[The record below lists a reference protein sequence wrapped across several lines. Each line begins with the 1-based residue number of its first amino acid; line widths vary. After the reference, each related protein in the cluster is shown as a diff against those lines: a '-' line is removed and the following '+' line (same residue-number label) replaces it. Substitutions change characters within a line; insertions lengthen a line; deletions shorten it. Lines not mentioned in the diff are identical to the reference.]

1 MPTDILISSD
11 PWENRVAILE
21 DGRLAEIYVE
31 REERVIGS
39 IYKGKVVNVLPGMGA
54 SFVDIGLGRNAFLY
68 VDDINKT
75 PLNIGDVE
83 VTSGRSGYTIT
94 EKVSRGDD
102 VLVQIV
108 KEPRGLKGAR
118 VSTNISLPG
127 RYLILMPTGKFSGVS
142 RKIESAEERNRL
154 KTIMKAIR
162 PEGMATVVRTAAG
175 GVSSAELIADLGV
188 LIRMW
193 HGILE
198 QYKRVEAPALL
209 HKDMNLVYKT
219 ARDFITPE
227 VKDVWLDD
235 ETETENVRDFM
246 WLLGPQYVDR
256 IKYYEGGKR
265 LFADFRIDEEIARL
279 MKPTVK
285 LPSGGSIVIESTEA
299 LTVVD
304 VNSGKF
310 TGGKNLDDTI
320 VRTNVE
326 AASEIARQVRLRDI
340 GGIIV
345 CDFIDMS
352 SEGDRNRVISALQEG
367 LRKDRTRSTIQ
378 SFSPLGLLEF
388 TRKRVGKDLGQQLR
402 GKCPTCE
409 GLGSVMSPESV
420 AIGAFREILGHKNG
434 VANHV
439 HIAASPHVAAQA
451 EYWYED
457 ERVKLAEQVGAE
469 IDVYVDPAVH
479 PERPRIVWGDDKLAT
494 LAPIRV
500 GDEFEVELLNLRLPN
515 ATSAAAIVAGR
526 LIEVENAA
534 NAAGKTIKIKILD
547 VDGSDIL
554 AEPRT
559 PVEAAAASGEG
570 RGGKKR
576 RRGGRGRKRDL
587 TPAEQA
593 AELRELAEEAEKGL
607 GGRSSI
613 GISTTEE
620 VAAKKNIPKT
630 TAQKAADGSVALL
643 PGEVISGAGAG
654 GRSDAVGRAA
664 PGRDRDRG
672 VAAGSA
678 GAGGGGRR
686 GGAAAS
692 AGPSAVLPGERL
704 SGAAVAGLLPGE
716 KLSGD
721 RVSAG
726 GALLTPPSIALHP
739 TGGAVIAGGGPG
751 PAAEG
756 EHEGEEAGRRRRR
769 RRRRGGRGNEVA
781 AMGAAP
787 HAAPAGA
794 SVTGPAPFDAEA
806 DEDEDETAAVA
817 QAGEGAGTQDGERK
831 RRRRR
836 RRRRG
841 RGGAGAEG
849 QQVAAAG
856 EGEAQQRPVPDR
868 HIFRVDSEGGA
879 HATGETAPPVPSR
892 AIAPWNRKRGDVA
905 VEPPPAVIT
914 PPPEPSEPVKAA
926 RPSRRRRTAE
936 AEAAPV
942 RRGGRLEAAAPVRAL
957 PAPAAEA
964 RTEATRT
971 SAAASAEAHAAA
983 TAETAAPA
991 RRRTTRRGAAA
1002 ASEAAADTATAEP
1015 ATATKRTTRSRKTAD
1030 DATAA
1035 PARAKKSSAGGTAT
1049 AKKTPARKVTAKK
1062 APAKKT
1068 AAAKPAAAAKKSTS
1082 TRKTSAAKKSTTT
1095 RKKR

>member
-21 DGRLAEIYVE
+21 DSRLAEIYVE

-142 RKIESAEERNRL
+142 RKIESVDERNRL

-162 PEGMATVVRTAAG
+162 PDGMATVVRTAAG
-175 GVSSAELIADLGV
+175 GVSNAELIADLGI

-198 QYKRVEAPALL
+198 QYKRIASPALL

-219 ARDFITPE
+219 ARDFITPD
-227 VKDVWLDD
+227 VDHVWLDD
-235 ETETENVRDFM
+235 ETETENVKDFM
-246 WLLGPQYVDR
+246 RLLGPQYVDR
-256 IKYYEGGKR
+256 IKYYEHGKR
-265 LFADFRIDEEIARL
+265 LFADFKIDDEIARL

-285 LPSGGSIVIESTEA
+285 LTSGGSIVIESTEA

-326 AASEIARQVRLRDI
+326 AATEVARQVRLRDI

-352 SEGDRNRVISALQEG
+352 SEHDRNRVITALQEG

-420 AIGAFREILGHKNG
+420 AIGAFREILGHRNG
-434 VANHV
+434 QAKHV
-439 HIAASPHVAAQA
+439 HIAAAPSVAAQA

-457 ERVKLAEQVGAE
+457 ERVQLAERVGTA
-469 IDVYVDPAVH
+469 IDVFVDTAVH
-479 PERPRIVWGDDKLAT
+479 PERPRIIWGDEAIPA

-515 ATSAAAIVAGR
+515 VTSAAAIVAGR

-554 AEPRT
+554 AEPRS
-559 PVEAAAASGEG
+559 PVEAATATGDG
-570 RGGKKR
+570 RKKR
-576 RRGGRGRKRDL
+576 RRGGRSRKREL

-607 GGRSSI
+607 GGRTAI

-620 VAAKKNIPKT
+620 VVAKKAGPKT
-630 TAQKAADGSVALL
+630 TAQKAADGSAVLL
-643 PGEVISGAGAG
+643 PGES
-654 GRSDAVGRAA
+654 
-664 PGRDRDRG
+664 
-672 VAAGSA
+672 
-678 GAGGGGRR
+678 
-686 GGAAAS
+686 
-692 AGPSAVLPGERL
+692 L
-704 SGAAVAGLLPGE
+704 SGTRLGSVLPGE

-721 RVSAG
+721 RVLPGERLSGDRVGASAPEPR
-726 GALLTPPSIALHP
+726 AAPQRA
-739 TGGAVIAGGGPG
+739 
-751 PAAEG
+751 PAASASSAASG
-756 EHEGEEAGRRRRR
+756 DGDAEHETDEGGRKRRR
-769 RRRRGGRGNEVA
+769 RRRRGGRGSEVA
-781 AMGAAP
+781 ASAAAP
-787 HAAPAGA
+787 VRRPAGA
-794 SVTGPAPFDAEA
+794 TAELEA
-806 DEDEDETAAVA
+806 DEDEDDEAVA
-817 QAGEGAGTQDGERK
+817 AQPATAIADGAEGERK

-841 RGGAGAEG
+841 RGGAGADG
-849 QQVAAAG
+849 QAVAAGAADDG
-856 EGEAQQRPVPDR
+856 RAPRPAVPDR
-868 HIFRVDSEGGA
+868 HIFRVDAEGGA

-905 VEPPPAVIT
+905 VEPPPKPMTVPKA
-914 PPPEPSEPVKAA
+914 PAEPVKSA
-926 RPSRRRRTAE
+926 RPTRRPRP
-936 AEAAPV
+936 AAVNDAPA
-942 RRGGRLEAAAPVRAL
+942 RGRQLEAAAPVRAL
-957 PAPAAEA
+957 PAPAAAASDTVPRRA
-964 RTEATRT
+964 RPRKRGPEGT
-971 SAAASAEAHAAA
+971 SAAAVAAPVVEAPAAKPAARARKTASAA
-983 TAETAAPA
+983 TAAAPA
-991 RRRTTRRGAAA
+991 ANAKKA
-1002 ASEAAADTATAEP
+1002 PAAEP
-1015 ATATKRTTRSRKTAD
+1015 A
-1030 DATAA
+1030 
-1035 PARAKKSSAGGTAT
+1035 
-1049 AKKTPARKVTAKK
+1049 AKKTPAVKAPARKASASKAAAGAKK
-1062 APAKKT
+1062 ATSARKAP
-1068 AAAKPAAAAKKSTS
+1068 AAKKA
-1082 TRKTSAAKKSTTT
+1082 SA
-1095 RKKR
+1095 RKKA

>member
-1 MPTDILISSD
+1 MSTDILVSSD

-54 SFVDIGLGRNAFLY
+54 SFCDIGLGRNAFLY

-83 VTSGRSGYTIT
+83 VMEGRSGYTIT

-154 KTIMKAIR
+154 KAIMKAIR
-162 PEGMATVVRTAAG
+162 PEGMATVVRTAAAN
-175 GVSSAELIADLGV
+175 VSNAELIADLGV

-198 QYKRVEAPALL
+198 QYKRVPAPALL

-227 VKDVWLDD
+227 VNHVWLDD
-235 ETETENVRDFM
+235 ESETENVRDFM
-246 WLLGPQYVDR
+246 RLLGPQYVER
-256 IKYYEGGKR
+256 IQYYEGGKK
-265 LFADFRIDEEIARL
+265 LFGDFKIDDEIARL

-326 AASEIARQVRLRDI
+326 AATEIARQVRLRDI

-352 SEGDRNRVISALQEG
+352 SESDRNRVITALQEG

-420 AIGAFREILGHKNG
+420 TIGAFREIAAHRNG
-434 VANHV
+434 EVKHV
-439 HIAASPHVAAQA
+439 HVAASPNVAAQA

-457 ERVKLAEQVGAE
+457 ERRQLAAQLGTQ
-469 IDVYVDPAVH
+469 IDVFVDPAVH
-479 PERPRIVWGDDKLAT
+479 PERPRIVWGDENLPPFGT
-494 LAPIRV
+494 IRV
-500 GDEFEVELLNLRLPN
+500 GDEFEVELLHTRLPN

-534 NAAGKTIKIKILD
+534 NAAGKTIKIRIID

-554 AEPRT
+554 AEART
-559 PVEAAAASGEG
+559 PIEAAAAIGGEK
-570 RGGKKR
+570 KKR
-576 RRGGRGRKRDL
+576 RRGGRNRRGREL
-587 TPAEQA
+587 TAAEQT

-607 GGRSSI
+607 GGRTSI

-620 VAAKKNIPKT
+620 VAAKTTGPKT
-630 TAQKAADGSVALL
+630 TAQKAADGKVALL
-643 PGEVISGAGAG
+643 PGESLSPSVPP
-654 GRSDAVGRAA
+654 RRE
-664 PGRDRDRG
+664 RDRDRERERP
-672 VAAGSA
+672 APAP
-678 GAGGGGRR
+678 
-686 GGAAAS
+686 AAAAFTLPGERLS
-692 AGPSAVLPGERL
+692 GELVAGVLPGERL
-704 SGAAVAGLLPGE
+704 SGDRVTAGAAAFVRPPAAAAAAATTVAG
-716 KLSGD
+716 D
-721 RVSAG
+721 D
-726 GALLTPPSIALHP
+726 
-739 TGGAVIAGGGPG
+739 
-751 PAAEG
+751 AEG
-756 EHEGEEAGRRRRR
+756 TEDGGRRRRR
-769 RRRRGGRGNEVA
+769 RRRRGRGAGQETGAIGVQPVRLPGVAVVLSPDDEEDDDEAEVA
-781 AMGAAP
+781 TAL
-787 HAAPAGA
+787 PAG
-794 SVTGPAPFDAEA
+794 VP
-806 DEDEDETAAVA
+806 
-817 QAGEGAGTQDGERK
+817 GENGERK

-849 QQVAAAG
+849 QPAAAAAG
-856 EGEAQQRPVPDR
+856 ESAAVPDR
-868 HIFRVDSEGGA
+868 HIFRVDAGGA
-879 HATGETAPPVPSR
+879 AHPTGETAPPTPSR

-905 VEPPPAVIT
+905 VEPPPPSMTA
-914 PPPEPSEPVKAA
+914 PEESVKAA
-926 RPSRRRRTAE
+926 RPSRRRPRPAE
-936 AEAAPV
+936 AGSAST
-942 RRGGRLEAAAPVRAL
+942 RGGSLEAAAPVPAL
-957 PAPAAEA
+957 PAGGPAPAAEP
-964 RTEATRT
+964 
-971 SAAASAEAHAAA
+971 AAKK
-983 TAETAAPA
+983 
-991 RRRTTRRGAAA
+991 TTRRTSTAAKTTAAKTAAVKKEPAKKAAA
-1002 ASEAAADTATAEP
+1002 KK
-1015 ATATKRTTRSRKTAD
+1015 ATATKK
-1030 DATAA
+1030 A
-1035 PARAKKSSAGGTAT
+1035 PAVKKTSTAKKTAT
-1049 AKKTPARKVTAKK
+1049 AKKTTAKK
-1062 APAKKT
+1062 A
-1068 AAAKPAAAAKKSTS
+1068 TS
-1082 TRKTSAAKKSTTT
+1082 
-1095 RKKR
+1095 RKKA

>member
-1 MPTDILISSD
+1 MERPVTSLSTDILISSD

-21 DGRLAEIYVE
+21 ESRLAEIYVE

-54 SFVDIGLGRNAFLY
+54 SFCDIGLGRNAFLY

-142 RKIESAEERNRL
+142 RKIDSADERNRL
-154 KTIMKAIR
+154 KAVMKAIR
-162 PEGMATVVRTAAG
+162 PEGMATVVRTAAAN
-175 GVSSAELIADLGV
+175 VSNAELIADLGV

-198 QYKRVEAPALL
+198 QYKRIPAPALL

-227 VKDVWLDD
+227 VNNVWLDD

-246 WLLGPQYVDR
+246 RLLGPQYVDR
-256 IKYYEGGKR
+256 IKYYEGGKK
-265 LFADFRIDEEIARL
+265 LFGDFKIDDEIARL

-352 SEGDRNRVISALQEG
+352 SEADRNRVISALQEG

-420 AIGAFREILGHKNG
+420 TIGTFREILAHDGSSLRSGQANG
-434 VANHV
+434 NGRHV
-439 HIAASPHVAAQA
+439 HIAAAPNVAAQA

-457 ERVKLAEQVGAE
+457 ERTQLAEQLGAQ
-469 IDVYVDPAVH
+469 IDVFVDPAVH
-479 PERPRIVWGDDKLAT
+479 PERPRIVWGDENLPPF
-494 LAPIRV
+494 APIRV
-500 GDEFEVELLNLRLPN
+500 GDEFEVELLHTRLPN
-515 ATSAAAIVAGR
+515 ATAAAAIVAGR

-534 NAAGKTIKIKILD
+534 NAAGKTIKIRIID

-559 PVEAAAASGEG
+559 RIEAAVPIAEG
-570 RGGKKR
+570 RAKKR
-576 RRGGRGRKRDL
+576 RRGGRGRKREL
-587 TPAEQA
+587 TAAEQT

-607 GGRSSI
+607 GGRTSI
-613 GISTTEE
+613 GISTVEE
-620 VAAKKNIPKT
+620 VVAKVAKPKT
-630 TAQKAADGSVALL
+630 TAQKAAEGRVTTLL
-643 PGEVISGAGAG
+643 PSSLREP
-654 GRSDAVGRAA
+654 DKL
-664 PGRDRDRG
+664 
-672 VAAGSA
+672 GSA
-678 GAGGGGRR
+678 P
-686 GGAAAS
+686 AAES
-692 AGPSAVLPGERL
+692 L
-704 SGAAVAGLLPGE
+704 SGPRTVLPGE

-721 RVSAG
+721 RVATSARTPAAPVPLRAAG
-726 GALLTPPSIALHP
+726 KAGAGATPP
-739 TGGAVIAGGGPG
+739 
-751 PAAEG
+751 AESDA
-756 EHEGEEAGRRRRR
+756 EESGHRRRR
-769 RRRRGGRGNEVA
+769 RRRRGGRSGSEAAASAAAPLVAGLAPADADLEDDEEETVA
-781 AMGAAP
+781 AAVGQNGAA
-787 HAAPAGA
+787 
-794 SVTGPAPFDAEA
+794 
-806 DEDEDETAAVA
+806 
-817 QAGEGAGTQDGERK
+817 AGESGERK

-841 RGGAGAEG
+841 RGAAQGDA
-849 QQVAAAG
+849 AAAG
-856 EGEAQQRPVPDR
+856 QAGGPEAAAAASAGTVPER
-868 HIFRVDSEGGA
+868 HIFRVGPGGGA
-879 HATGETAPPVPSR
+879 QATGETAPPTPSR

-905 VEPPPAVIT
+905 VEPPPPVIT
-914 PPPEPSEPVKAA
+914 PPPERVEPVKAA
-926 RPSRRRRTAE
+926 RPARGRRRVAE
-936 AEAAPV
+936 APSGPA
-942 RRGGRLEAAAPVRAL
+942 GRLEAAAVVQAL
-957 PAPAAEA
+957 PAPAP
-964 RTEATRT
+964 
-971 SAAASAEAHAAA
+971 AADE
-983 TAETAAPA
+983 
-991 RRRTTRRGAAA
+991 AAA
-1002 ASEAAADTATAEP
+1002 A
-1015 ATATKRTTRSRKTAD
+1015 KRTRARK
-1030 DATAA
+1030 ATT
-1035 PARAKKSSAGGTAT
+1035 ST
-1049 AKKTPARKVTAKK
+1049 AKKPASAKAPAAKK
-1062 APAKKT
+1062 APAKK
-1068 AAAKPAAAAKKSTS
+1068 AAAKKSS
-1082 TRKTSAAKKSTTT
+1082 SASKASAVKKATAS
-1095 RKKR
+1095 RKKL

>member
-1 MPTDILISSD
+1 MCERKTAFRPGEHSTLPTDILVSSD

-54 SFVDIGLGRNAFLY
+54 SFTDIGLGRNAFLY

-83 VTSGRSGYTIT
+83 VMEGRSGYTIT

-142 RKIESAEERNRL
+142 RKIESADERNRL
-154 KTIMKAIR
+154 KAIMKAIR
-162 PEGMATVVRTAAG
+162 PEGMATVVRTAAA
-175 GVSSAELIADLGV
+175 GVSNAELIADLGI

-198 QYKRVEAPALL
+198 QYQRVPAPALL

-227 VKDVWLDD
+227 VGHVWLDD
-235 ETETENVRDFM
+235 EKETENVRDFM
-246 WLLGPQYVDR
+246 RLLGPQYVDR
-256 IKYYEGGKR
+256 IQYYEHGKR
-265 LFADFRIDEEIARL
+265 LFADFKIDDEIARL

-326 AASEIARQVRLRDI
+326 AATEIARQVRLRDI

-352 SEGDRNRVISALQEG
+352 SEGDRNKVIGALQEG

-420 AIGAFREILGHKNG
+420 AIGAFREIVAHKNG
-434 VANHV
+434 ASAKKHV
-439 HIAASPHVAAQA
+439 HIAASPTVAAQA

-457 ERVKLAEQVGAE
+457 ERVQLAEQLGTG
-469 IDVYVDPAVH
+469 IDVFVDPAVH
-479 PERPRIVWGDDKLAT
+479 PERPRIVWGDDKLPT
-494 LAPIRV
+494 LGPIRV
-500 GDEFEVELLNLRLPN
+500 GDEFEVEVLAIRLPN
-515 ATSAAAIVAGR
+515 PTSGAAIVAGR
-526 LIEVENAA
+526 LIEIENAA
-534 NAAGKTIKIKILD
+534 NAAGKTIKIRILD

-559 PVEAAAASGEG
+559 PVEGERVAGEAGG
-570 RGGKKR
+570 RKKR

-593 AELRELAEEAEKGL
+593 EELRELAEEAEKGL
-607 GGRSSI
+607 GGRTSI

-620 VAAKKNIPKT
+620 VAAKTTQPKT
-630 TAQKAADGSVALL
+630 TAQKAAEGGVKLL
-643 PGEVISGAGAG
+643 PGESLSGTRPVPPAAAAAERGDRPDRADRPDRGPRRERG
-654 GRSDAVGRAA
+654 GYTPAPPAA
-664 PGRDRDRG
+664 P
-672 VAAGSA
+672 
-678 GAGGGGRR
+678 
-686 GGAAAS
+686 AAS
-692 AGPSAVLPGERL
+692 AAGGPVLPGERL
-704 SGAAVAGLLPGE
+704 SGSRVGALPGERLSGDKVASAFIAPAPAPVPVRAPAPAAAVAAD
-716 KLSGD
+716 GD
-721 RVSAG
+721 
-726 GALLTPPSIALHP
+726 
-739 TGGAVIAGGGPG
+739 
-751 PAAEG
+751 AEG
-756 EHEGEEAGRRRRR
+756 EGEEGAGGRRRRR
-769 RRRRGGRGNEVA
+769 RRRGRRNGTDVA
-781 AMGAAP
+781 ANAAQPAAP
-787 HAAPAGA
+787 LPAGA
-794 SVTGPAPFDAEA
+794 DADA
-806 DEDEDETAAVA
+806 DLDGDEGEDDEAVA
-817 QAGEGAGTQDGERK
+817 AQPGTGAAALGENGDRK

-849 QQVAAAG
+849 QPAAAAG
-856 EGEAQQRPVPDR
+856 AETSRQPVPDR
-868 HIFRVDSEGGA
+868 HIFRVDAEGGA

-905 VEPPPAVIT
+905 VEPPPRVIT
-914 PPPEPSEPVKAA
+914 VPPERTEPVKAA
-926 RPSRRRRTAE
+926 RPARRRRRE
-936 AEAAPV
+936 DEPRV
-942 RRGGRLEAAAPVRAL
+942 HRGQLEAPRPVAAL
-957 PAPAAEA
+957 PAPPAEPAA
-964 RTEATRT
+964 
-971 SAAASAEAHAAA
+971 
-983 TAETAAPA
+983 AAPA
-991 RRRTTRRGAAA
+991 RGRTRGRTAAA
-1002 ASEAAADTATAEP
+1002 EAAVAAAEAPAAKATVRTRKAAAPAAKPKAKKAASP
-1015 ATATKRTTRSRKTAD
+1015 ATAAKK
-1030 DATAA
+1030 AA
-1035 PARAKKSSAGGTAT
+1035 PAPAS
-1049 AKKTPARKVTAKK
+1049 AKKTPARKAAAKK
-1062 APAKKT
+1062 PAPAK
-1068 AAAKPAAAAKKSTS
+1068 AASAKASPAKPAAAKKATS
-1082 TRKTSAAKKSTTT
+1082 TRKAPAAKKAATA